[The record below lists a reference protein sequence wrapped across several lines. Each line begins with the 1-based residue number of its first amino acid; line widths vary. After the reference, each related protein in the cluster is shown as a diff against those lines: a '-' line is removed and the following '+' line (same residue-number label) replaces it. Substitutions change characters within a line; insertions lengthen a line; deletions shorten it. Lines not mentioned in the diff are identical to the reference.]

1 MGGIGRLAA
10 APIVGSYRVASGA
23 AKGAVATTLA
33 QPMNQV
39 ASGVGGGAMGVASQ
53 SMNYLSG
60 NKDDKGTSDI
70 VKSNQEASSKP
81 EVAQSNK
88 ILGAVVKALEGIHA
102 AIGQIE
108 QSTRMTAMATNE
120 MLNTM
125 KKGPKDPYQKARER
139 LQANPILKPMELF
152 KGDDKPDEDGKKKSG
167 GGIMGFLG
175 NIGSGIGGIASWMLN
190 NWKLVLTTMGLVGVG
205 ALLVGAFKDE
215 IREYL
220 EKKGILKEDE
230 SIFGGVA
237 SFVNEYIKKKLDES
251 TFFSWMVD
259 EETDAEGNKTRTW
272 SMKTLLAGLAGL
284 ALFVSPFAVAT
295 IAGLKLAAWA
305 TLITAIVAGM
315 IKLNS
320 WLKAKAE
327 DLGLKPEEAD
337 EIVDD
342 AMLTAGAVA
351 VTTKGVNK
359 ITGNRSPTKPN
370 VNKLSVNKPLK
381 NTGSVFD
388 KMLDPDGKKG
398 QFRASRLKQITQKYP
413 RIGWLLKNVKAFPKV
428 GAPIAAIM
436 AAPEVI
442 SVLGNDELSK
452 KDKAKSLSDEFG
464 GVLGSILSLMAVA
477 SVSGGPPGW
486 LIGGL
491 ATGAGYLAGSFGMKM
506 LANWLLGG
514 DPKEPEIPIGEHGYP
529 VNEEMV
535 MMSNR
540 AVTGSATPKMMP
552 NPDYDPAYSADV
564 QSAAVIDQMLTP
576 SEAITMSD
584 AEAAAI
590 NIINQTTNNVNSNAA
605 QNDSSVNI
613 GGGGGLSGNAPGGY
627 HKNIH
632 LPFNSTLAG
641 V

>member
-70 VKSNQEASSKP
+70 VQSNKEASSKP

-88 ILGAVVKALEGIHA
+88 ILGAVVQALQGIQA

-108 QSTRMTAMATNE
+108 QSTRMTAMATHE

-175 NIGSGIGGIASWMLN
+175 NIGSGIGSIASWMLN
-190 NWKLVLTTMGLVGVG
+190 NWKLVLTAMGLAGVG

-220 EKKGILKEDE
+220 EKKGIIKKDE

-237 SFVNEYIKKKLDES
+237 SFVNEYIKEKLDKS

-259 EETDAEGNKTRTW
+259 EETDAKGNKTRKW
-272 SMKTLLAGLAGL
+272 SMKALLAGLAGL
-284 ALFVSPFAVAT
+284 ALFVVPFAGLT
-295 IAGLKLAAWA
+295 LKLAAWTA
-305 TLITAIVAGM
+305 LIGGIVLGM
-315 IKLNS
+315 EKLKE
-320 WLKAKAE
+320 WLGNKMT
-327 DLGLKPEEAD
+327 DLGMEEEEAE
-337 EIVDD
+337 EIANDTVN
-342 AMLTAGAVA
+342 TAAAVA
-351 VTTKGVNK
+351 AGTAV
-359 ITGNRSPTKPN
+359 
-370 VNKLSVNKPLK
+370 VNKLTGKSSPSKPNTNQLNNKKALK
-381 NTGSVFD
+381 PIPRDNRS
-388 KMLDPDGKKG
+388 MLDKKLNPEGKRG
-398 QFRASRLKQITQKYP
+398 QFRASRLKQVMQKYP

-428 GAPIAAIM
+428 GGPIAAIM

-442 SVLGNDELSK
+442 SVLGDDSK
-452 KDKAKSLSDEFG
+452 NKKEKAIALSDEFG

-477 SVSGGPPGW
+477 SLAGGPPGW
-486 LIGGL
+486 LVGGL

-514 DPKEPEIPIGEHGYP
+514 DPKEPEIPLGEQGYP
-529 VNEEMV
+529 VNQEMI
-535 MMSNR
+535 R
-540 AVTGSATPKMMP
+540 AKNQRGQLTSKMIP
-552 NPDYDPAYSADV
+552 NPDYDPAYSPEV
-564 QSAAVIDQMLTP
+564 QSAAVIDNMLTP
-576 SEAITMSD
+576 SEAITLSD
-584 AEAAAI
+584 AEQAAI

-605 QNDSSVNI
+605 QNDNSVNV

-627 HKNIH
+627 HKNLH
-632 LPFNSTLAG
+632 LPFNSTMAG